1 MCVCDCEAPRVS
13 VVVRSC
19 LTVTVLGWAPSFQSL
34 FSRHTHF
41 LLGSCN
47 FSRVFSVFYF
57 LFDQSGSLCALWA
70 RFGISKTIDEIVS
83 RFFPPKNNTRNQ
95 LDLTHLTHEGAPS
108 FSRLFCCWCA
118 PFFRSAAKSFRWE
131 NTHTRSYRDASIS
144 FMNRR
149 KIRST
154 DRGGKTFHTTDG
166 LLIGHS
172 IVSLDLAKK
181 KEKTIDRIPDFIFL
195 FSPFKKFIFTLRKDQ
210 KEQMDEKRP
219 SSFFF
224 PSFLVTHSKKTFSP
238 PLF

>member
-1 MCVCDCEAPRVS
+1 MCAI
-13 VVVRSC
+13 
-19 LTVTVLGWAPSFQSL
+19 
-34 FSRHTHF
+34 
-41 LLGSCN
+41 
-47 FSRVFSVFYF
+47 FSV
-57 LFDQSGSLCALWA
+57 GS
-70 RFGISKTIDEIVS
+70 EIIQV
-83 RFFPPKNNTRNQ
+83 RK
-95 LDLTHLTHEGAPS
+95 H
-108 FSRLFCCWCA
+108 
-118 PFFRSAAKSFRWE
+118 
-131 NTHTRSYRDASIS
+131 THTRSYRDASIS

-149 KIRST
+149 KIRPT

-238 PLF
+238 PLFLTFLRPLFFLLPPKKLKHFFKTTF